1 MKNLKLQI
9 NEELRIQL
17 EELSRILGG
26 KTGNSGKD
34 LDPPPIE
41 LGCINCDEQCQ
52 ITCAHYSIN

>member
-9 NEELRIQL
+9 NEELRLQL

-41 LGCINCDEQCQ
+41 LGCTHCDAKCLTACTLQLIN
-52 ITCAHYSIN
+52 

>member
-9 NEELRIQL
+9 NEELRLQL

-41 LGCINCDEQCQ
+41 LGCTHCDGQCQ
-52 ITCAHYSIN
+52 TSCVFYVIT